1 MSVILPRQRR
11 SRAQPRVAVELR
23 FAELE
28 ALRFAMLRPGVR
40 SGMGIVRGTRR
51 GATQTPLQ
59 LAINRIDEVWVRE
72 SGKKALGNGHQAL
85 GEEKTPRGEA
95 PSGGTPSGSSS
106 PEANV

>member
-1 MSVILPRQRR
+1 MTLQRA
-11 SRAQPRVAVELR
+11 SKAQPRVAVELR

-40 SGMGIVRGTRR
+40 SGMGIVKFTRR

-72 SGKKALGNGHQAL
+72 SGKRKALGTGHQAL
-85 GEEKTPRGEA
+85 GK
-95 PSGGTPSGSSS
+95 S
-106 PEANV
+106 VLK